1 MPRKTKNDE
10 VLEEKK
16 VIKKAA
22 KNVEKNVEDAPKIKA
37 TSKKATSS
45 KTTKPKESKASPKV
59 KEEKKT
65 LAEKKT
71 TTSKKKVATS
81 KVAKTTTKIIK
92 TSKST
97 SSTKV
102 PKDTKKKTTR
112 KKTTA
117 TKIKKDVLKNKL
129 EYYDLPYRYNQT
141 VIKLLYQTPT
151 ALFVYWDISDEDKQ
165 NYINQYGEYF
175 FYNTKP
181 VLVIHNETM
190 NYSFEVDIND
200 YANSWYIHV
209 NDSNCK
215 YKLELG
221 RRPINQYVEIPNN
234 YLYVTSSNEIEAPN
248 DHILFDKNQKTVFFK
263 NVKTNQVNT
272 KDIASLSFMKNMGK
286 IYNIYDLYKEIYK
299 DEILDDNMDLSNP
312 SSSNPTST
320 FK

>member
-22 KNVEKNVEDAPKIKA
+22 KNVEDAPKIKA

-45 KTTKPKESKASPKV
+45 KTAKPKESKASPKV

-81 KVAKTTTKIIK
+81 KVAKTTTKITK
-92 TSKST
+92 ASKST
-97 SSTKV
+97 SSIKV
-102 PKDTKKKTTR
+102 AKDTKKKTTR

-117 TKIKKDVLKNKL
+117 TKAKKDVLKNRL